1 MIVKRIPAL
10 PGGRDEGGERA
21 AHARNLVD
29 YLHKPDKT
37 SDYREQLIEYLTT
50 NKIGDGS
57 AERLY
62 HIGAR
67 GFISSTRKGQRLEMM
82 AVAQAAVR
90 SRNPVD
96 HWLLSWR
103 EGELPTRKQVDQ
115 TVAMFVEHLGV
126 GARQCIYACHGD
138 THNRHVHIALNRYDP
153 VARRMVEINAGFN
166 KEAAHQAVALIVNR
180 FGWKAEADARYAV
193 IDGKPVLSARA
204 EQARRSGDRPVGP
217 AAAAHENRTG
227 YKSAQ
232 RLAQDEALPSIHWAN
247 TWNDLHAVLALR
259 GMQYSAV
266 GRTGAVISVGQEVVK
281 ASDVHRSVTRTAL
294 TKRLG
299 LFQPRD
305 PALQILPR
313 NEQKERLP
321 AAFRADE
328 YRAQVEAHR
337 RWKRAKAEAREA
349 GVDDTTMKTREGVR
363 LRSWHSAI
371 EKPPRPAADLESWL
385 RDNDETFFAER
396 WRNRATVGRLP
407 ALGGRLTSRSTP
419 PVVDGYR
426 AHRCSDGV
434 RYARPG
440 EATAFVDHGARIQ
453 VASAKDEALLAALKL
468 ANVRFGGRV
477 MVRGDA
483 AFRARVFKVA
493 AENGMADILA
503 NREYHVQRAAL
514 RATAQDEARA
524 AGRATARPPDDASQS
539 IEEVDHGRRAG
550 ATALP
555 RTRPPA
561 ETGRQ
566 VADARGKHRFGPP
579 DRNISPSRL
588 PPLGVD
594 RQPTQSEVLS
604 PVDRGDDVRGRLPAD
619 HEKRGAKPRGVSS
632 EQASSDRPQAP
643 STEVKPPQGAQ
654 RPRVKGGLAAIAEA
668 LGPAAKAVTSKS
680 KDTEMPPVPPRGR
693 ER

>member
-10 PGGRDEGGERA
+10 AGGRDEGGERA
-21 AHARNLVD
+21 AHARNLVE
-29 YLHKPDKT
+29 YLHKPDKA
-37 SDYREQLIEYLTT
+37 SDYREQLIEYLTS

-62 HIGAR
+62 HLGAL
-67 GFISSTRKGQRLEMM
+67 GFVSTTPKGQRLEMM

-126 GARQCIYACHGD
+126 DARQCIYASHGD

-153 VARRMVEINAGFN
+153 VIRRMVEINAGFN
-166 KEAAHQAVALIVNR
+166 KEAAHQAVALIVDR
-180 FGWKAEADARYAV
+180 FGWKAEADARYTV

-204 EQARRSGDRPVGP
+204 EQARRSGDRPIRP

-232 RLAQDEALPSIHWAN
+232 HLAQDEALPNIRWAQ
-247 TWNDLHAVLALR
+247 TWDDLHAVLALR
-259 GMQYSAV
+259 GMQYVAV

-294 TKRLG
+294 SKRLG
-299 LFQPRD
+299 PFQPRN
-305 PALQILPR
+305 PGLQILPR

-337 RWKRAKAEAREA
+337 RWKKAMAEAREA
-349 GVDDTTMKTREGVR
+349 GVDDTTLKTSEGVR
-363 LRSWHSAI
+363 LRSWRTATT
-371 EKPPRPAADLESWL
+371 KPPRPAADLESWL
-385 RDNDETFFAER
+385 RDNDETLFAER

-407 ALGGRLTSRSTP
+407 ALGGRPRSLSTP
-419 PVVDGYR
+419 PIIDEYR

-440 EATAFVDHGARIQ
+440 EATAFVDRGARIE
-453 VASAKDEALLAALKL
+453 VASTKDEALLAALKL

-483 AFRARVFKVA
+483 AFRAQVFKVA
-493 AENGMADILA
+493 AENGLA
-503 NREYHVQRAAL
+503 EIVANQEYHAQQAAL
-514 RATAQDEARA
+514 RAAAQDGARA
-524 AGRATARPPDDASQS
+524 AVRAIAQPPAAARRST
-539 IEEVDHGRRAG
+539 EEVDNGRRAG
-550 ATALP
+550 TTALP
-555 RTRPPA
+555 RTRAPA
-561 ETGRQ
+561 GAGRQ
-566 VADARGKHRFGPP
+566 SAVARGLHRFEPL
-579 DRNISPSRL
+579 DRKLSLRRL
-588 PPLGVD
+588 PQFGVD
-594 RQPTQSEVLS
+594 RRSTQPEGLLPVL
-604 PVDRGDDVRGRLPAD
+604 RGGDVRGRLPGN
-619 HEKRGAKPRGVSS
+619 HEVRGAEPGRVSS
-632 EQASSDRPQAP
+632 ERPPSDHPKVSSRNE
-643 STEVKPPQGAQ
+643 TPPQVAQ
-654 RPRVKGGLAAIAEA
+654 PPRVRGGLAAQAEA
-668 LGPAAKAVTSKS
+668 LGPAARAVASKGN
-680 KDTEMPPVPPRGR
+680 DTVIPTVQPRGR